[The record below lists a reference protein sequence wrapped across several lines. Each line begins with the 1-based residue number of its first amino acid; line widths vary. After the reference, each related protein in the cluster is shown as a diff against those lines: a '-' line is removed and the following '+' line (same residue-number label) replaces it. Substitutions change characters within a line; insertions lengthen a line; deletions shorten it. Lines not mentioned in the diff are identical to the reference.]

1 MMTVGFFILL
11 FVNLIPGIIGLI
23 IYLQADSDE
32 RNIKII
38 GRNAMFRSAIIF
50 VICLCTYFFVPED
63 KRYLMLVL
71 LGVYMIFNVTLI
83 RLRK

>member
-23 IYLQADSDE
+23 IYFQAESDE

-50 VICLCTYFFVPED
+50 VICLCTYFFVPEN
-63 KRYLMLVL
+63 KRYLMLFL
-71 LGVYMIFNVTLI
+71 LAVYMIFNVTLI
-83 RLRK
+83 RLKK